1 MHARFLGAVLVLA
14 ASTLA
19 LALAQPADLKRLEG
33 RYKVIIMEKATGPAP
48 KEVIENLSFIFKGNK
63 LTVKLANEEEKNAQ
77 FKLDPEKVPPAI
89 DIFPLDGDYKG
100 KTFPGIYK
108 IDKDEVTIVMTEKG
122 ERPKDFKPEGD
133 AILIRLRR
141 EK

>member
-1 MHARFLGAVLVLA
+1 MLTRFLGSTLVLA
-14 ASTLA
+14 TGTLT
-19 LALAQPADLKRLEG
+19 LVLAQSTNLKRLEG

-48 KEVIENLSFIFKGNK
+48 KQVIENLSFTFKGNK
-63 LTVKLANEEEKNAQ
+63 LTVKLADEEKNAQ
-77 FKLDPEKVPPAI
+77 IKIDPEKVPPTI
-89 DIFPLDGDYKG
+89 DISPLEGDYKG

-122 ERPKDFKPEGD
+122 ERPKEFKPEGD

-141 EK
+141 ER